1 MHPAVPP
8 ADAEVSRGA
17 GRNGEIGAFVNFPC
31 ILATW
36 QLPGNIPSSE
46 ILRGKDRAWLQSPD
60 QQHALLAIS
69 YLGKF
74 QPHLSKEQEAETI
87 NTCIAGTMVQRPALA
102 KLRGTEVA
110 ESSAMR
116 VECLQQLPWKALDL
130 MLQPFLEL
138 HLTPTMLLRLFLHLQ
153 PWICSPRAQ
162 ERSRAVRASARFLMF
177 YRFQAITEDLR
188 PMAEQGY
195 KARLLT
201 SQAFDAQEATR
212 HWASQA
218 LYWIFTPCKAVV
230 YTQTAA
236 VATMLSKMQKDAS
249 CRESPAHVPMLIAK
263 HLPSRDLMPFSF
275 TLPVGLLEKGER
287 ADQRAG
293 VMEVVLREKE
303 SELQGQGA
311 GSARGSFL
319 HTVPT
324 PRGGR
329 LSEGTRHPTPTGQ
342 TAHQGR
348 DPIQAKAIWRFL
360 GADPML
366 ARAVLHILL
375 YDNPE
380 KGQANAKQTQDRSCP
395 QPAWLPPATTSGLWE
410 LVRALGQVDTWR
422 DSRTTCSRLTSSP
435 SPAPRPGTSQE
446 PSRTCPVTPVPTAW
460 LCTPWHGC
468 CTSGAVSSC
477 GANGPGA
484 RLAAAGGG
492 PALGLLFSSRAMVIH
507 PKQALKSIP
516 RLLLPN
522 LQASQEGERMACTA
536 LFAEFLGSPLLME
549 NEPKAMQKQVVRAM
563 LHNLVP
569 GQGQEEMRPDPG
581 ELCPC
586 HVQMLQPC
594 AVLDTMEGLCW
605 MLWKPKVPLKGHVA
619 VPAGKNENSGLRQTS
634 MELFGHLS
642 KFVSKKSSLFRAE
655 VEKSMGMLLIHLQEP
670 PGDPVDTWW
679 TTETREEKAWN
690 ACPANPAWHTP
701 GSRVADPP

>member
-303 SELQGQGA
+303 SELQGA

-348 DPIQAKAIWRFL
+348 GQAKAIWRFL

-395 QPAWLPPATTSGLWE
+395 QPAWLPPAVNHKRPVGAGQGPGASGHVEGLE
-410 LVRALGQVDTWR
+410 DDLFA
-422 DSRTTCSRLTSSP
+422 SYFLTITG
-435 SPAPRPGTSQE
+435 SPARHLSGAQQDLPSDASPHRHGCARPGT
-446 PSRTCPVTPVPTAW
+446 
-460 LCTPWHGC
+460 
-468 CTSGAVSSC
+468 GA
-477 GANGPGA
+477 AP
-484 RLAAAGGG
+484 
-492 PALGLLFSSRAMVIH
+492 
-507 PKQALKSIP
+507 
-516 RLLLPN
+516 
-522 LQASQEGERMACTA
+522 
-536 LFAEFLGSPLLME
+536 
-549 NEPKAMQKQVVRAM
+549 
-563 LHNLVP
+563 
-569 GQGQEEMRPDPG
+569 QGQSAAVELMDQERGWQLLEEA
-581 ELCPC
+581 
-586 HVQMLQPC
+586 QP
-594 AVLDTMEGLCW
+594 
-605 MLWKPKVPLKGHVA
+605 
-619 VPAGKNENSGLRQTS
+619 
-634 MELFGHLS
+634 
-642 KFVSKKSSLFRAE
+642 
-655 VEKSMGMLLIHLQEP
+655 
-670 PGDPVDTWW
+670 
-679 TTETREEKAWN
+679 
-690 ACPANPAWHTP
+690 
-701 GSRVADPP
+701 

>member
-1 MHPAVPP
+1 MELEVRQLCSSTLQSPGDSPRMANVLWPWLLLHLKPAAHGSALPLLLRTSVGVVRMIPEGGRLPLASRCGKGNRGCWSSPRATLPQDLLAQLLVSNPQLGGFLILSGKGLLLELACNAWLFSPQPPEELARHIPHVHCISTQHLSAFNKPSELSEPATFLAPLILGLDQVPQHKLVQP
-8 ADAEVSRGA
+8 SDDSNSCLYKCWFTGLMLSLAETVKPQLWLMV
-17 GRNGEIGAFVNFPC
+17 EMVNFREEEERE
-31 ILATW
+31 
-36 QLPGNIPSSE
+36 E

-218 LYWIFTPCKAVV
+218 LYWIFTPCKDH
-230 YTQTAA
+230 
-236 VATMLSKMQKDAS
+236 K
-249 CRESPAHVPMLIAK
+249 R
-263 HLPSRDLMPFSF
+263 
-275 TLPVGLLEKGER
+275 PVG
-287 ADQRAG
+287 AG
-293 VMEVVLREKE
+293 
-303 SELQGQGA
+303 Q
-311 GSARGSFL
+311 
-319 HTVPT
+319 
-324 PRGGR
+324 
-329 LSEGTRHPTPTGQ
+329 
-342 TAHQGR
+342 
-348 DPIQAKAIWRFL
+348 
-360 GADPML
+360 
-366 ARAVLHILL
+366 
-375 YDNPE
+375 
-380 KGQANAKQTQDRSCP
+380 
-395 QPAWLPPATTSGLWE
+395 
-410 LVRALGQVDTWR
+410 
-422 DSRTTCSRLTSSP
+422 
-435 SPAPRPGTSQE
+435 
-446 PSRTCPVTPVPTAW
+446 
-460 LCTPWHGC
+460 
-468 CTSGAVSSC
+468 
-477 GANGPGA
+477 GPGA
-484 RLAAAGGG
+484 SGHVEGLEDDLFASYFLTITGS
-492 PALGLLFSSRAMVIH
+492 PARHLSGAQQDLPSDASPHRAMVIH

-549 NEPKAMQKQVVRAM
+549 NEPKAMQKQARTFF
-563 LHNLVP
+563 
-569 GQGQEEMRPDPG
+569 ED
-581 ELCPC
+581 
-586 HVQMLQPC
+586 
-594 AVLDTMEGLCW
+594 
-605 MLWKPKVPLKGHVA
+605 
-619 VPAGKNENSGLRQTS
+619 ENSGLRQTS

-670 PGDPVDTWW
+670 PGDPVELGNLQQRLTLQIQDNIIIMFSL
-679 TTETREEKAWN
+679 TTSRRL
-690 ACPANPAWHTP
+690 ACNQVSILSSSKT
-701 GSRVADPP
+701 